1 METTEIVLKA
11 LRESGKAMK
20 AGEIA
25 DLTGTDKGEI
35 DKAIK
40 KLKKEEKISSPKVC
54 YYEIRP

>member
-11 LRESGKAMK
+11 LRESGKPMK

-54 YYEIRP
+54 YYEIRT